1 MGGRNE
7 DYELLGAASAAA
19 EGAEEE
25 DGDGTGEHD
34 ARGDLQR
41 GGVVVDGEQRRGA
54 DFHGAVPAV
63 VVGVRRLSSGSGRLR
78 LGFRLGPEGGE
89 AAAGEGGGGNGE
101 GVMRREALA
110 AEEEDARGALD

>member
-63 VVGVRRLSSGSGRLR
+63 VDLFFLFIARLSTPSIFWPRR
-78 LGFRLGPEGGE
+78 VGFVSS
-89 AAAGEGGGGNGE
+89 
-101 GVMRREALA
+101 VMF
-110 AEEEDARGALD
+110 EELYTYYVC